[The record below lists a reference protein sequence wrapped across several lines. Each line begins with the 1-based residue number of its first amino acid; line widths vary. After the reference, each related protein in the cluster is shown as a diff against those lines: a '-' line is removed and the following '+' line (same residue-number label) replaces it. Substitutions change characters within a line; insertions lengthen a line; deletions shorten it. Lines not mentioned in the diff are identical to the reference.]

1 MAEKIRICLFGA
13 GPHGQVVADIASLMP
28 SINVVGFIDSRNEAG
43 MLINGIPVLGKQ
55 EELKELSI
63 KHRFNCGVVC
73 IGDNYKRSYVVEYI
87 LNQIPEFQFT
97 NIIHPK
103 SIISANV
110 IIGNGNVFMPGVVIN
125 TNARVGDH
133 CIINTNSSLEH
144 FCVLNDF
151 ASLSPGVVTGGYV
164 EFGKYS
170 AATLGVTVFDRV
182 KIGENVVIG
191 SGSLVTK
198 DIEDNVLVYGS
209 PARVIRQRKPG
220 EVFLK

>member
-1 MAEKIRICLFGA
+1 MDKTRICLFGA

-28 SINVVGFIDSRNEAG
+28 NLAVIGFIDSKNEPG
-43 MLINGIPVLGKQ
+43 VMINDIPVLGKQ
-55 EELKELSI
+55 EDLKELSI
-63 KHRFNCGVVC
+63 KHRFNSGVVC
-73 IGDNYKRSYVVEYI
+73 IGDNYKRAKLSGLI
-87 LNQIPEFQFT
+87 LKLMPQFQFV

-103 SIISANV
+103 CILSSNIKL
-110 IIGNGNVFMPGVVIN
+110 GMGNVFMPGVIIN
-125 TNARVGDH
+125 TNARVGNH

-144 FCVLNDF
+144 YCVLHDF
-151 ASLSPGVVTGGYV
+151 ATLSAGVVTGGFV
-164 EFGKYS
+164 EIGSYS
-170 AATLGVTVFDRV
+170 AAALGVTIFDRV

-209 PARVIRQRKPG
+209 PAKVIRKRNPG